1 MSIIQV
7 NNLTFRYE
15 GNIHYVF
22 ENVSFHMDTN
32 WKLGLIGRNGKGK
45 TTLFKL
51 LLGKY
56 PYKGSIHST
65 VDFDYF
71 PFEVKNPEIIVRDLI
86 QLIAPNT
93 EEWEI
98 LREFRVIKHIFRYS

>member
-1 MSIIQV
+1 MSIIQIH
-7 NNLTFRYE
+7 NLSFRYE

-22 ENVSFHMDTN
+22 ENVSFDIDTN

-45 TTLFKL
+45 TTLFQL

-56 PYKGSIHST
+56 SYTGSIHST

-71 PFEVKNPEIIVRDLI
+71 PFEVKNPQMVVRDLI
-86 QLIAPNT
+86 QTIAPHA

-98 LREFRVIKHIFRYS
+98 AKELRIIRYMF